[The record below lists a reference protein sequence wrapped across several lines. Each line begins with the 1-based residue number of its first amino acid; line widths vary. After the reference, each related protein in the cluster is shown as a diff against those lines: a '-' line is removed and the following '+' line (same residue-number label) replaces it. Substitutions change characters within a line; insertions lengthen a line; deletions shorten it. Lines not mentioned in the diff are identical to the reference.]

1 MERNSKKN
9 KTNDGISGI
18 STAVGSAAGMVA
30 GSFISSELNAAEV
43 EVVPVDDD
51 DVIQQNQT
59 AQSQTAHNQ
68 TTQAQT
74 THNQTAQSQTAQSQ
88 TTHNQTTQTQTT
100 QTQTPESEI
109 DTDTEVEVV
118 AYETITDEFGN
129 EVDVA
134 LVSVDGNDMI
144 VADIDM
150 DGNADVIISDLN
162 SDNVIDDSEIILIE
176 DSDVSMHY
184 FEEAVENNHFEDS
197 MAYNDDY
204 VNDADVTD
212 FMA

>member
-74 THNQTAQSQTAQSQ
+74 AHNQTAQSQ

-118 AYETITDEFGN
+118 AYETITDDFGN